1 MFLIVGLGNPEEK
14 YNNTRHNIG
23 FEAVDYIADKYNID
37 INRKKFKGV
46 YGEGFI
52 GNEKVILMKPTT
64 YMNLSGECIREVID
78 FYRLS
83 NEDILVIYDDISL
96 DVGRIRIRP
105 KGSAGGHNGIKSII
119 NHLGTDEFSRIKI
132 GVGQPKGDLVNH
144 VLGKFSKEE
153 NEVLEESLEATKL
166 ATETII
172 KEDTQAGMNKFNGF
186 KAKKSI

>member
-78 FYRLS
+78 FYKLS

-144 VLGKFSKEE
+144 VLGKFSQEE

>member
-78 FYRLS
+78 FYKLS

-96 DVGRIRIRP
+96 DLGKIRIRR

-119 NHLGTDEFSRIKI
+119 AHVGSDEFSRIKI
-132 GVGQPKGDLVNH
+132 GVGQPKGDLVNY

-153 NEVLEESLEATKL
+153 KEVLEEVLEVSKL
-166 ATETII
+166 ATDTII
-172 KEDTQAGMNKFNGF
+172 REDINSAMNKYNGF
-186 KAKKSI
+186 KANKSV

>member
-14 YNNTRHNIG
+14 YDNTRHNIG
-23 FEAVDYIADKYNID
+23 FEAIDYIAKKYNID
-37 INRKKFKGV
+37 INRKKFKGE

-52 GNEKVILMKPTT
+52 ENEKVILMKPTT

-78 FYRLS
+78 FYKLT

-96 DVGRIRIRP
+96 DLGKIRIRR

-119 NHLGTDEFSRIKI
+119 AHVGSDEFSRIKI
-132 GVGQPKGDLVNH
+132 GVGQPKGDLVNY

-153 NEVLEESLEATKL
+153 KEVLEEVLEVSKL
-166 ATETII
+166 ATDTII
-172 KEDTQAGMNKFNGF
+172 REDINSAMNKYNGF
-186 KAKKSI
+186 KANKSV

>member
-78 FYRLS
+78 FYKLS

-153 NEVLEESLEATKL
+153 NEVLEESLEATKV

>member
-78 FYRLS
+78 FYKLS

-132 GVGQPKGDLVNH
+132 GIGQPKGDLVNH

>member
-78 FYRLS
+78 FYKLS
-83 NEDILVIYDDISL
+83 NENILVIYDDISL